1 MKKNCSAWELAS
13 ALAVAVFTLLCALRA
28 APSPLPAAPAV
39 QTAPQPTAEALSPSN
54 AAEAPEA
61 PSWETPAD
69 VARKEAS
76 FLAGAADFTPRGAV
90 RETFFTTQG
99 VTDTVG
105 NVRIKNVTKTKTPDF
120 AALLASPLTFPKA
133 ENGEPTVLIFHTH
146 TSEAYLPAFTGSFY
160 SKEATRSSD
169 PEENVVRIGRR
180 IAETLGSRGIGVLHD
195 ETVYDEVYTGAY
207 ARSRE
212 RVLAYLR
219 EHPSLKVALDVH
231 RDAIY
236 ETETLALKPTA
247 EIDGTKTAQIMII
260 TGAPEGDVEGYE
272 TWEQNLSFA
281 LHLQQKAETL
291 SPGLMRP
298 VFFCPRRY
306 NMDVTPASILLEV
319 GSDVNTLAEADFAAY
334 LIAGALG
341 ELLLENAEGE

>member
-1 MKKNCSAWELAS
+1 MKKACSLGEVAA
-13 ALAVAVFTLLCALRA
+13 ALVVAAITLLCALRA
-28 APSPLPAAPAV
+28 SPSPEPAAPAA
-39 QTAPQPTAEALSPSN
+39 QTTAPAPT
-54 AAEAPEA
+54 EAPASVNTSEPPA
-61 PSWETPAD
+61 EESWETPAD

-76 FLAGAADFTPRGAV
+76 FLEGAHNLSPRGSV

-99 VTDTVG
+99 VTDTVE
-105 NVRIKNVTKTKTPDF
+105 NVRIKNVTGTRKPDF
-120 AALLASPLTFPKA
+120 ASLLASPLTFSVPP
-133 ENGEPTVLIFHTH
+133 NGAPTVLIFHTH

-169 PEENVVRIGRR
+169 PDENVVRVGRR
-180 IAETLGSRGIGVLHD
+180 LARTLERRGIGVLHD

-207 ARSRE
+207 AKSRE
-212 RVLAYLR
+212 KVLEYLKAY
-219 EHPSLKVALDVH
+219 PSLQVVLDVH
-231 RDAIY
+231 RDAVY

-247 EIDGTKTAQIMII
+247 EIEGRKTAQIMII
-260 TGAPEGDVEGYE
+260 TGAPEEGEEGYE

-281 LHLQQKAETL
+281 LHLQHKAETL

-306 NMDVTPASILLEV
+306 NMDVTPAALLLEV

-334 LIAGALG
+334 LIGEALG
-341 ELLLENAEGE
+341 DVLLEARTGE